1 MKQRLDTLL
10 VTRGLVRSRT
20 RAAEL
25 IRTGK
30 VTVAGVLVT
39 KPATP
44 VAVDAALSAV
54 DDVWVSRAAFKLLGA
69 LSDLHIAVP
78 PRALDV
84 GSSTG
89 GFTQVLLAGG
99 AERVYAVD
107 VGTDQLAPTLRDD
120 RRVVVHEQTNVRDL
134 TLAHV
139 EQQRVDLVVADVSF
153 ISLNLLL
160 EPMLAVVHDHGAALL
175 MVKPQFEVGRAQ
187 LGRDGVVRDAAA
199 RNRAV
204 SSVVAAAERLG
215 WSCVGRS
222 DSRLLGPAGNL
233 EVFVHLRPTHLC

>member
-10 VTRGLVRSRT
+10 VIRGLVRSRS
-20 RAAEL
+20 RAVEL

-30 VTVAGVLVT
+30 VTVGGVVVT

-69 LSDLHIAVP
+69 LSDLQVAVP
-78 PRALDV
+78 RRVLDA

-89 GFTQVLLAGG
+89 GFTQVLLARG

-107 VGTDQLAPTLRDD
+107 VGTDQLAPALRGDP
-120 RRVVVHEQTNVRDL
+120 RVVVHEQTNLRDL

-139 EQQRVDLVVADVSF
+139 EQQRVGLLVADVSF
-153 ISLNLLL
+153 ISLTLLL
-160 EPMLAVVHDHGAALL
+160 APMLAVVDDHGAALL

-187 LGRDGVVRDAAA
+187 LGRDGVVRDVTA

-204 SSVVAAAERLG
+204 SSVVAAAEQLG
-215 WSCVGRS
+215 WSCIGRS
-222 DSRLLGPAGNL
+222 DSRLMGPAGNL
-233 EVFVHLRPTHLC
+233 EVFLHLRPTDLC